1 MKTLLKKLKLNNSG
15 TAAPKEPDY
24 VEKLMTAAG
33 CDKAEAQKKLQAA
46 EMAGISE
53 KRYIKQELFLVP
65 DDKLKSVKKLTYV
78 DAVAKKYDMTIG
90 KTYTIMADARERYQ
104 ISYELFA
111 VKDLM
116 EDPTDEAYQKLRNQI
131 ARRDQRLIQRLC
143 NVTGKTEEE
152 VLAETARVKEK
163 FGFSMKK
170 YYIFQLYQ
178 CTDEE
183 LQAQKDAWDAE
194 KKERQELI
202 MRETGWSAFKVK
214 KHMNRC
220 KVQWGI
226 DAEHYMLFKAWEL
239 TDEQLAS
246 YVTIKTSRMLNAKY
260 NRETQ
265 VLKNKVEFNKGY
277 KEYIQ
282 RKFWINEEDATFESF
297 CAFADGLDEIFCKPL
312 DLSRGRGAERVKIA
326 GNERALYDEFMS
338 RPKFLAEEFVKQHSK
353 MNEVYDGSVNT
364 VRMVNLQEGDVVHAL
379 CSFVRFGCGGV
390 IDGLGGGG
398 MIAAVDVETGKVVT
412 PAINSA
418 GESIEK
424 HPLSGVEIVGFQ
436 IPHWDKVREITDHA
450 MRAKDNINYIGW
462 DIAICEDKVVII
474 EGNSGPDLGAYQSPY
489 ALLKEGKQHI
499 FDAYL

>member
-1 MKTLLKKLKLNNSG
+1 MKSLLKKFKTKPPS
-15 TAAPKEPDY
+15 TTPKAPDY
-24 VEKLMTAAG
+24 VQKLMDAAG
-33 CDKAEAQKKLQAA
+33 YEKVEAENKLKLA
-46 EMAGISE
+46 EEAGISE
-53 KRYIKQELFLVP
+53 KRYVKQQLYLVP
-65 DDKLKSVKKLTYV
+65 DEKLKSVKKMTYV

-90 KTYTIMADARERYQ
+90 KTFEIMSYAREKYK

-111 VKDLM
+111 VRDLM
-116 EDPTDEAYQKLRNQI
+116 ANPADETYENLCKQI
-131 ARRDQRLIQRLC
+131 ERRDQRLIQRLC
-143 NVTGKTEEE
+143 DVTGKSEEE
-152 VLAETARVKEK
+152 VIAETARVKET
-163 FGFSMKK
+163 FGIGMKK

-178 CTDEE
+178 LSDEE

-194 KKERQELI
+194 KKARQEFI
-202 MRETGWSAFKVK
+202 MNETGWSSLKVK

-239 TDEQLAS
+239 SDEELAS
-246 YVTIKTSRMLNAKY
+246 YVTIKSSRELNAKY
-260 NRETQ
+260 NTETQ

-277 KEYIQ
+277 EEYIQ

-297 CAFADGLDEIFCKPL
+297 CTFVEGLDEIFCKPL
-312 DLSRGRGAERVKIA
+312 DLSRGRGAERIKIA
-326 GNERALYDEFMS
+326 GNERELYDEFMR
-338 RPKFLAEEFVKQHSK
+338 RPKFLAEEFVKQHTK

-364 VRMVNLQEGDVVHAL
+364 IRMVNLQEGDVVHAL

-418 GESIEK
+418 GDSIEK
-424 HPLSGVEIVGFQ
+424 HPLSGVPIVGFQ
-436 IPHWDKVREITDHA
+436 IPHWDKVREITDRA
-450 MRAKDNINYIGW
+450 MRAKENINYVGW

-489 ALLKEGKQHI
+489 ALLREGKKYI
-499 FDAYL
+499 FDPFL